1 MSDTIITLALCWIV
15 GTVAYI
21 AGRND
26 GRSLACDERDAAGR
40 HVLQRVTLVGDVAP
54 EMRLMIDNHNR
65 IIQHLCNR

>member
-1 MSDTIITLALCWIV
+1 MADTLITLALCWIV
-15 GTVAYI
+15 GTVAYV

-26 GRSLACDERDAAGR
+26 GQRSACDERDAAGR
-40 HVLQRVTLVGDVAP
+40 HVLQRVVLVGDVAP